1 MATNITPAI
10 LGRRI
15 RQLRIRRNLTQQDLA
30 GEDYSKSYISAIE
43 QGKTRPSLEAL
54 QRIAARLQT
63 PASTLLD
70 PNAADL
76 QISEAPDAPK
86 RVRRKRGANQAPGF
100 ENESA
105 AIDLQLSKAGYF
117 VYTGS
122 SEQAV
127 ELLRSLLSGEGAG
140 EGGQRTLDAGQR
152 LNALYLIGLAL
163 VHLNDTEQAVSHL
176 QQGVEAAERLADRE
190 MAERL
195 RNLLGTA
202 YFQGGQYLIA
212 LEHHGRCAEAVE
224 AGVIVDANLKL
235 LIYSNLAAD
244 YWALQSRERALLAYR
259 SAVEFARELGNLSS
273 QAEAFWARATQAAP
287 DWQPWQRRYSQHS
300 QDASKTLGV
309 YEALDNIR
317 EVAMSKCS
325 FGQVLLENGDLD
337 EAESHFQ
344 EGLRIAESLEL
355 GLDEA
360 ELLSGMARLHIR
372 RGDLV
377 KAREYTDKAIAV
389 AQEAMSGRTEGR
401 AYSSGSAHGARIP
414 DNAVEVMSNALALS
428 GEVAAHAGDID
439 KAEALFGR
447 AIDLI
452 ESAPGARITGDIYQR
467 YAQSLSS
474 RGQHEQA
481 SRYYERAY
489 AARVKRTQGSPPQA

>member
-1 MATNITPAI
+1 MATSITPVI

-15 RQLRIRRNLTQQDLA
+15 RHLRIRRNLTQQDLA

-70 PNAADL
+70 PNAPDL
-76 QISEAPDAPK
+76 QDVEAPGAPK
-86 RVRRKRGANQAPGF
+86 RVRRKRGASQAPGF

-105 AIDLQLSKAGYF
+105 AVDLQLSKAAYS

-122 SEQAV
+122 AAQSV
-127 ELLRSLLSGEGAG
+127 ELLRPMLSGEEAAT
-140 EGGQRTLDAGQR
+140 ETATSLDAGQR
-152 LNALYLIGLAL
+152 LTALYLIGLAL
-163 VHLNDTEQAVSHL
+163 VHLDDTEQAASYL
-176 QQGVEAAERLADRE
+176 QQGVQAAERLADRE

-202 YFQGGQYLIA
+202 YFQAGQYLIA
-212 LEHHGRCAEAVE
+212 LEHHGRCAEAVD
-224 AGVIVDANLKL
+224 AGVILDANLKL

-259 SAVEFARELGNLSS
+259 SAVEFARDLGNLPS
-273 QAEAFWARATQAAP
+273 QAEAFWARATQSAP
-287 DWQPWQRRYSQHS
+287 DWQPWQRRYSQHN

-309 YEALDNIR
+309 FEALDNIR
-317 EVAMSKCS
+317 EVAMSECS
-325 FGQVLLENGDLD
+325 FGQVLLETGDLD
-337 EAESHFQ
+337 EAESHLRA
-344 EGLRIAESLEL
+344 GLRLAENLEL

-360 ELLSGMARLHIR
+360 DLLSGMARLHIK
-372 RGDLV
+372 RGNLEE
-377 KAREYTDKAIAV
+377 AERYANRAIEV
-389 AQEAMSGRTEGR
+389 SQEAKSHQHERR
-401 AYSSGSAHGARIP
+401 AHSTGSAHGARIP
-414 DNAVEVMSNALALS
+414 DNALEVMSNALAVA
-428 GEVAAHAGDID
+428 GEVAAHQGDND

-452 ESAPGARITGDIYQR
+452 ESAPGARIAGDIYQR

-481 SRYYERAY
+481 SRFYERAY
-489 AARVKRTQGSPPQA
+489 AVRTKRA

>member
-1 MATNITPAI
+1 
-10 LGRRI
+10 
-15 RQLRIRRNLTQQDLA
+15 
-30 GEDYSKSYISAIE
+30 
-43 QGKTRPSLEAL
+43 
-54 QRIAARLQT
+54 
-63 PASTLLD
+63 LLD

-76 QISEAPDAPK
+76 QVSEAPDAPK

-105 AIDLQLSKAGYF
+105 AVDLQLSRAAYS

-122 SEQAV
+122 SGQAA
-127 ELLRSLLSGEGAG
+127 ELLRPLLAGEGATP
-140 EGGQRTLDAGQR
+140 ESTRTLDAGQR
-152 LNALYLIGLAL
+152 LAALYLMGLAL
-163 VHLNDTEQAVSHL
+163 VHLNDTEQAVAYL
-176 QQGVEAAERLADRE
+176 QQGVQDAERLADRE

-224 AGVIVDANLKL
+224 AGVILDANLKL
-235 LIYSNLAAD
+235 LVYSNLAAD

-259 SAVEFARELGNLSS
+259 SAVEFARDLGNLSN

-317 EVAMSKCS
+317 EVAMSECS
-325 FGQVLLENGDLD
+325 FGQALLETGDLD
-337 EAESHFQ
+337 EAERHLR
-344 EGLRIAESLEL
+344 EGLRLAESLEL

-360 ELLSGMARLHIR
+360 ELLSGMARLQIQ
-372 RGDLV
+372 RGNLDE
-377 KAREYTDKAIAV
+377 AERYAGRAIEV
-389 AQEAMSGRTEGR
+389 AQEAMSHQQDRL
-401 AYSSGSAHGARIP
+401 AHSSGSAHGARIP
-414 DNAVEVMSNALALS
+414 DNALEVMSNALAIA
-428 GEVAAHAGDID
+428 GEVAAHRGDNAR
-439 KAEALFGR
+439 AEALFGR

-452 ESAPGARITGDIYQR
+452 ESAPGARKAGDIYQR

-474 RGQHEQA
+474 RGQHEKA
-481 SRYYERAY
+481 SRFYERAY
-489 AARVKRTQGSPPQA
+489 SARTKRK

>member
-1 MATNITPAI
+1 MTTNITPAI

-15 RQLRIRRNLTQQDLA
+15 RLLRIRRNLTQQDLA

-54 QRIAARLQT
+54 QRIASRLQT

-76 QISEAPDAPK
+76 QTPESNEGPK
-86 RVRRKRGANQAPGF
+86 RVRRRRGANQVPGI
-100 ENESA
+100 ENDSA
-105 AIDLQLSKAGYF
+105 AIDLQLSKAAYF

-122 SEQAV
+122 SQQAA
-127 ELLRSLLSGEGAG
+127 ELLGPLLSGDEAGA
-140 EGGQRTLDAGQR
+140 ESSRSLDAGQR
-152 LNALYLIGLAL
+152 LSALYLVGLAY
-163 VHLNDTEQAVSHL
+163 VHLNDTEQAVSYL
-176 QQGVEAAERLADRE
+176 QEGVQAAERLADRE

-202 YFQGGQYLIA
+202 YYRAGQYLIA
-212 LEHHGRCAEAVE
+212 LEQHGRCAEAVE
-224 AGVIVDANLKL
+224 AGAIVDQNLKL
-235 LIYSNLAAD
+235 LIYSNLASD

-259 SAVEFARELGNLSS
+259 SAIGFARDLDNLSS
-273 QAEAFWARATQAAP
+273 QAAAFWERATQSAP

-317 EVAMSKCS
+317 EVAMSECS
-325 FGQVLLENGDLD
+325 FGQALLENGDLD
-337 EAESHFQ
+337 EAESHLR
-344 EGLRIAESLEL
+344 EGLRIAESLDM

-360 ELLSGMARLHIR
+360 ELLTSMARLHIQ
-372 RGDLV
+372 RGNLEEAGRYAD
-377 KAREYTDKAIAV
+377 RAIEV
-389 AQEAMSGRTEGR
+389 AQGSMGSNPQSQANTF
-401 AYSSGSAHGARIP
+401 GSAHGARIP
-414 DNAVEVMSNALALS
+414 ENALEVMANALALA
-428 GEVAAHAGDID
+428 GEVAGQRGDID

-452 ESAPGARITGDIYQR
+452 EASPGARITGDIYQR

-474 RGQHEQA
+474 RGQHQKA
-481 SRYYERAY
+481 SGFYEKAY
-489 AARVKRTQGSPPQA
+489 SARTRRP